1 MFKRKT
7 SMFIKIRALLL
18 LTIVANT
25 AVNADSQN
33 TQLST
38 KDEHNVTNMALLLKE
53 HLYEI
58 QQDTSTLEFRVDSP
72 VGEVWGSFQDF
83 EGSFIMANNGTH
95 NQSAVV
101 DINAS
106 SLDADASFIRA
117 ILVSEIFF
125 DVEKFPS
132 MRFIGSSFEWFNDT
146 QAVLKG
152 YLTIH
157 DITQPVAFYIDLV
170 DIADDNNYS
179 ERITV
184 KASTTIQRSEFGIY
198 SLLPAVSDK
207 VNLFMHIDAVRSNTA
222 VSMM

>member
-1 MFKRKT
+1 
-7 SMFIKIRALLL
+7 MFIKIRALLL

-83 EGSFIMANNGTH
+83 EGSFIMANNGAH

-101 DINAS
+101 
-106 SLDADASFIRA
+106 
-117 ILVSEIFF
+117 
-125 DVEKFPS
+125 
-132 MRFIGSSFEWFNDT
+132 
-146 QAVLKG
+146 
-152 YLTIH
+152 
-157 DITQPVAFYIDLV
+157 
-170 DIADDNNYS
+170 
-179 ERITV
+179 
-184 KASTTIQRSEFGIY
+184 
-198 SLLPAVSDK
+198 
-207 VNLFMHIDAVRSNTA
+207 
-222 VSMM
+222 